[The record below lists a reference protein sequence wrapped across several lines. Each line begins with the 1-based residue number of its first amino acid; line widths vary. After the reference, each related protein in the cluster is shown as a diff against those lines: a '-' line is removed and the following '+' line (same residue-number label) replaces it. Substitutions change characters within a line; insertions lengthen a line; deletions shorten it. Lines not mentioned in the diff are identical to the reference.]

1 MLHTKLFL
9 SRLFLTSAADMF
21 LKPFSSL
28 SPSAMVHWG
37 NIFLFESGSG
47 DWSLSSGLL
56 DLCTWGLVLDF
67 TAQCILCALLS
78 LVLALGLSE
87 SQM

>member
-1 MLHTKLFL
+1 MLHTNFFL
-9 SRLFLTSAADMF
+9 SRLFLTSASDLL

-28 SPSAMVHWG
+28 SPSAVMHWG
-37 NIFLFESGSG
+37 IKFLFESRSG

-67 TAQCILCALLS
+67 TAQCILCAPLS
-78 LVLALGLSE
+78 LVLARGLSE